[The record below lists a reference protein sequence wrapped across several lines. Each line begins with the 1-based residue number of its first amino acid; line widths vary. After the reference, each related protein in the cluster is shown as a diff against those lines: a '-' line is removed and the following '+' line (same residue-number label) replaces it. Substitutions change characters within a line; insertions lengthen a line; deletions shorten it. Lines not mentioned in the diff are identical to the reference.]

1 MWKAF
6 CLIALVAVVVA
17 GWLFVSHENDKKA
30 LDDAIIQIAN
40 SDPSNLASIEQGY
53 AKARLK
59 ALSIRSTEMRDQ
71 ALGDIAQLHQERK
84 MALAED
90 ERLKREALSL
100 MRQQHGDLLSLQAS
114 RAKAEELARKIQF
127 AKEANGVL
135 AAVSNLFNEQ
145 RDSIVAEERRR
156 AEEELA
162 RRLEAERVAQEEQQR
177 AAELEAELE
186 RQRIAATAQYQPR
199 PSAPEPNDCCCKTK
213 VDVGFLLTKWEY
225 QYRRLSKTKCI
236 DPSWLD
242 SHAEGWCVPD
252 SYCH

>member
-17 GWLFVSHENDKKA
+17 GWLFVSHEKDKKA
-30 LDDAIIQIAN
+30 VDDAILQIAN
-40 SDPSNLASIEQGY
+40 SDPSKLASIEQGY
-53 AKARLK
+53 TKARLK
-59 ALSIRSTEMRDQ
+59 ALSIRSTDMRNR

-84 MALAED
+84 RALAED
-90 ERLKREALSL
+90 ERLRGEALAL
-100 MRQQHGDLLSLQAS
+100 MKQQHGDLLSLQAS
-114 RAKAEELARKIQF
+114 RAKAEELASKIQF
-127 AKEANGVL
+127 AKEASGVL

-186 RQRIAATAQYQPR
+186 QQKIAAAQYQQR
-199 PSAPEPNDCCCKTK
+199 PSAPEPQDCCCKTK
-213 VDVGFLLTKWEY
+213 VDVGFFLTKWEY
-225 QYRRLSKTKCI
+225 QYRRLSKSKCI
-236 DPSWLD
+236 DPTWLD
-242 SHAEGWCVPD
+242 PHAEGWCVPD